1 MLYRFG
7 STSPSGGRRAAA
19 DSQADRYRRARSQD
33 RLLLAEAQGL
43 SASSALNERFA
54 CACPKKKSRK
64 KSAQLTLFFF
74 YPRYFEEKGTRS
86 RSLDNLLKGEVT
98 KNN

>member
-7 STSPSGGRRAAA
+7 STSPGGGRRAAA

-43 SASSALNERFA
+43 SASSALNERYV
-54 CACPKKKSRK
+54 CLPKKQILK
-64 KSAQLTLFFF
+64 KKCTAYFVFFK
-74 YPRYFEEKGTRS
+74 PRYFEEKGARS
-86 RSLDNLLKGEVT
+86 RSLDNLLKGEVN
-98 KNN
+98 KKII